1 MHMACVASHHP
12 VCGQFSQLYC
22 LKTCIWQITENWHC
36 YATCHIGCLTIC
48 RTDKGVDTDQPMR
61 VAEWVICQLVE
72 VLLIDVLNAWL
83 TFHPLL
89 VQLNVVVLGIQDYEV
104 AFC

>member
-1 MHMACVASHHP
+1 
-12 VCGQFSQLYC
+12 
-22 LKTCIWQITENWHC
+22 
-36 YATCHIGCLTIC
+36 
-48 RTDKGVDTDQPMR
+48 MR